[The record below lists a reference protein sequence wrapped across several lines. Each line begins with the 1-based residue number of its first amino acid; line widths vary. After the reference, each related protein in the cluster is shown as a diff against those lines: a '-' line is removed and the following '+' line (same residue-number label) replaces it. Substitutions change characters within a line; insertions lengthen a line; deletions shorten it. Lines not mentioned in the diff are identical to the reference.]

1 MSFWSKRG
9 RSAWILAVGDLA
21 LVLISGC
28 SGTTDDGLS
37 VGDDAPGF
45 ALPEASGSTVTLN
58 DFAGAPALLYFHMAD
73 G

>member
-1 MSFWSKRG
+1 MFGWSKRG
-9 RSAWILAVGDLA
+9 MSAWIFPVGVLA
-21 LVLISGC
+21 LVLLAGC

-58 DFAGAPALLYFHMAD
+58 DFAEAPALLYFHMAD